1 MSSKKSASRAAVIER
16 DEKPVER
23 EGEEMNTKYAE
34 QTQNRQAREVQKT
47 QKAKNTEKKQRE
59 QPGRKEKAGQTNP
72 EEQGGAAGQVQA
84 ADLTGAAG
92 QIQPSDLAGAAG
104 QSGAAGQPGTTG
116 QTGIAGQPETAG
128 QEHPDLEKDMY
139 LISETAKL
147 VGVESHVLRYW
158 EEELKLPIRRN
169 ELGHRYYT
177 REDVEQF
184 REIKKLKQQGLQLK
198 AIRTVLTDSTLQVMV
213 PIREHIQPVRSTQA
227 ELNERDDRQLQD
239 KSARL
244 QLLLH
249 NLVAQAVRE
258 NNQDLTRE
266 IKETI
271 MKEMDYQFRIQ
282 EEENEKRDRQ
292 RTERE
297 EEHYK
302 KLDELIKQYSG
313 RGLTGK
319 ERRERKRQAVKERKA
334 QAPAQEPHSIQV
346 LASITY
352 CPSPAEIAPTGHCP
366 SHVPQLTQASL
377 ITYAIMISSFILI
390 DFVDYHYLF

>member
-1 MSSKKSASRAAVIER
+1 MSTKKSGSRAAVMER
-16 DEKPVER
+16 DEKMVER
-23 EGEEMNTKYAE
+23 EGAEVNTKYAQE
-34 QTQNRQAREVQKT
+34 TPARQAQKAQKT
-47 QKAKNTEKKQRE
+47 QKTQNVEKKQRE
-59 QPGRKEKAGQTNP
+59 QPGKKGKAEQMNP
-72 EEQGGAAGQVQA
+72 AEQKGAGEQKGAAGQVHTTDPA
-84 ADLTGAAG
+84 GTAG
-92 QIQPSDLAGAAG
+92 QIQPAEFAGTAEQQG
-104 QSGAAGQPGTTG
+104 IPGLQETTG
-116 QTGIAGQPETAG
+116 EEQT
-128 QEHPDLEKDMY
+128 DLEKDMY

-184 REIKKLKQQGLQLK
+184 REIKKLKEQGLQLK

-213 PIREHIQPVRSTQA
+213 PIREHVQPVRSTQA

-258 NNQDLTRE
+258 SNQDLTRE

-319 ERRERKRQAVKERKA
+319 ERRERKRQEAKERRALKN
-334 QAPAQEPHSIQV
+334 EEKRKKHS
-346 LASITY
+346 
-352 CPSPAEIAPTGHCP
+352 
-366 SHVPQLTQASL
+366 
-377 ITYAIMISSFILI
+377 
-390 DFVDYHYLF
+390 LF

>member
-23 EGEEMNTKYAE
+23 EDEEMNMKYAE
-34 QTQNRQAREVQKT
+34 QTQNRQAQKVQKT

-59 QPGRKEKAGQTNP
+59 QPGRKEKAGQTNS

-92 QIQPSDLAGAAG
+92 QIQSSDLAGAAG
-104 QSGAAGQPGTTG
+104 QSGA
-116 QTGIAGQPETAG
+116 AGQPETAG

-334 QAPAQEPHSIQV
+334 QKSEEKRKKHS
-346 LASITY
+346 
-352 CPSPAEIAPTGHCP
+352 
-366 SHVPQLTQASL
+366 
-377 ITYAIMISSFILI
+377 
-390 DFVDYHYLF
+390 LF

>member
-23 EGEEMNTKYAE
+23 EGEEMNTKYVE

-92 QIQPSDLAGAAG
+92 QIQPSGLAGTAR
-104 QSGAAGQPGTTG
+104 QSGTAGQPGMAGESGTTG
-116 QTGIAGQPETAG
+116 QTGATGQLGAAGQPETAG

-213 PIREHIQPVRSTQA
+213 PIREHIQPVCSTQA

-282 EEENEKRDRQ
+282 EEENEKRDKQ

-313 RGLTGK
+313 RGLNGK

-334 QAPAQEPHSIQV
+334 QKSEEKRKKHS
-346 LASITY
+346 
-352 CPSPAEIAPTGHCP
+352 
-366 SHVPQLTQASL
+366 
-377 ITYAIMISSFILI
+377 
-390 DFVDYHYLF
+390 LF

>member
-1 MSSKKSASRAAVIER
+1 MSSKKSGSRAVVMER
-16 DEKPVER
+16 DGKPMER
-23 EGEEMNTKYAE
+23 EGAEMNTKYVQE
-34 QTQNRQAREVQKT
+34 TQSRQAQGAQKT
-47 QKAKNTEKKQRE
+47 QKARSGEKKPKE
-59 QPGRKEKAGQTNP
+59 QQGKKEKA
-72 EEQGGAAGQVQA
+72 EQVKPAKQVTSAEQKGAAGQVH
-84 ADLTGAAG
+84 TAG
-92 QIQPSDLAGAAG
+92 SAGAAG
-104 QSGAAGQPGTTG
+104 QMQQTGFAGTVGQPGNTG
-116 QTGIAGQPETAG
+116 LSGSVGLSGTVDQSGTEEQSGTAG
-128 QEHPDLEKDMY
+128 LSEASVQEQTDLEKDMY

-184 REIKKLKQQGLQLK
+184 REIKKLKEQGLQLK

-213 PIREHIQPVRSTQA
+213 PIREHVQPVRSTQT

-258 NNQDLTRE
+258 SNQDLTRE

-282 EEENEKRDRQ
+282 EEDVYKRQEKTCLRDPENERRLLLRSSVRRSDFCTGRNRKPYSHYGQ
-292 RTERE
+292 R
-297 EEHYK
+297 Y
-302 KLDELIKQYSG
+302 
-313 RGLTGK
+313 
-319 ERRERKRQAVKERKA
+319 
-334 QAPAQEPHSIQV
+334 
-346 LASITY
+346 
-352 CPSPAEIAPTGHCP
+352 EIFSC
-366 SHVPQLTQASL
+366 
-377 ITYAIMISSFILI
+377 
-390 DFVDYHYLF
+390 

>member
-1 MSSKKSASRAAVIER
+1 MSTKKSGSRTAVMER

-23 EGEEMNTKYAE
+23 EGAEMNTKYAQE
-34 QTQNRQAREVQKT
+34 TPTRQAQKAQKT
-47 QKAKNTEKKQRE
+47 QKTQNVEKKQRE
-59 QPGRKEKAGQTNP
+59 QPEKKAKAEQVNP
-72 EEQGGAAGQVQA
+72 AEQK
-84 ADLTGAAG
+84 
-92 QIQPSDLAGAAG
+92 
-104 QSGAAGQPGTTG
+104 GAAGQPGIPGLQETTG
-116 QTGIAGQPETAG
+116 QEQT
-128 QEHPDLEKDMY
+128 DLEKDMY

-184 REIKKLKQQGLQLK
+184 REIKKLKEQGLQLK

-213 PIREHIQPVRSTQA
+213 PIREHVQPLRSTQA

-258 NNQDLTRE
+258 SNQDLTRE

-282 EEENEKRDRQ
+282 EEENEKRDKQ

-319 ERRERKRQAVKERKA
+319 ERRERKRQEAKERRALKS
-334 QAPAQEPHSIQV
+334 EEKRKKHSI
-346 LASITY
+346 
-352 CPSPAEIAPTGHCP
+352 
-366 SHVPQLTQASL
+366 
-377 ITYAIMISSFILI
+377 F
-390 DFVDYHYLF
+390 

>member
-1 MSSKKSASRAAVIER
+1 MSTKKSGSRAAVMER

-23 EGEEMNTKYAE
+23 EGAEMNTKYAQE
-34 QTQNRQAREVQKT
+34 TPARQAQKAQKT
-47 QKAKNTEKKQRE
+47 QKTQNVEKKQRE
-59 QPGRKEKAGQTNP
+59 QPGKKAKA
-72 EEQGGAAGQVQA
+72 EQVHPAEQK
-84 ADLTGAAG
+84 
-92 QIQPSDLAGAAG
+92 
-104 QSGAAGQPGTTG
+104 GAAGQPGIPGLQETTG
-116 QTGIAGQPETAG
+116 QEQA
-128 QEHPDLEKDMY
+128 DLEKDMY

-184 REIKKLKQQGLQLK
+184 REIKKLKEQGLQLK

-213 PIREHIQPVRSTQA
+213 PIREHVQPLRSTQA

-258 NNQDLTRE
+258 SNQDLTRE

-282 EEENEKRDRQ
+282 EEENEKRDKQ

-319 ERRERKRQAVKERKA
+319 ERRERKRQEAKERRALKS
-334 QAPAQEPHSIQV
+334 EEKRKKHSI
-346 LASITY
+346 
-352 CPSPAEIAPTGHCP
+352 
-366 SHVPQLTQASL
+366 
-377 ITYAIMISSFILI
+377 F
-390 DFVDYHYLF
+390 

>member
-1 MSSKKSASRAAVIER
+1 MSTKKSGSRAAVMER

-23 EGEEMNTKYAE
+23 EGAEMNTKYAQE
-34 QTQNRQAREVQKT
+34 TPARQTQKAQKT
-47 QKAKNTEKKQRE
+47 QKPQNVEKKQRE
-59 QPGRKEKAGQTNP
+59 QPGKKGKAEQVNP
-72 EEQGGAAGQVQA
+72 AEQKGAAGQEGTAGQKGTAGQVHTTDPA
-84 ADLTGAAG
+84 GTAG
-92 QIQPSDLAGAAG
+92 QIQPADFAGTAEQQG
-104 QSGAAGQPGTTG
+104 IPGLQETTG
-116 QTGIAGQPETAG
+116 QEQT
-128 QEHPDLEKDMY
+128 DLEKDMY

-184 REIKKLKQQGLQLK
+184 REIKKLKEQGLQLK

-213 PIREHIQPVRSTQA
+213 PIREHVQPVRSTQA
-227 ELNERDDRQLQD
+227 ELYERDDRQLQD

-258 NNQDLTRE
+258 SNQDLTRE

-319 ERRERKRQAVKERKA
+319 ERRERKKQEAKERRALKS
-334 QAPAQEPHSIQV
+334 EEKRKKHS
-346 LASITY
+346 
-352 CPSPAEIAPTGHCP
+352 
-366 SHVPQLTQASL
+366 
-377 ITYAIMISSFILI
+377 
-390 DFVDYHYLF
+390 LF

>member
-1 MSSKKSASRAAVIER
+1 MSSKKSGTRTAVMER
-16 DEKPVER
+16 NEKPMKR
-23 EGEEMNTKYAE
+23 EDTEMNTKYAQE
-34 QTQNRQAREVQKT
+34 VPGKQTQKAQKT
-47 QKAKNTEKKQRE
+47 QGTQSGEQKQKAQKQKEQPVHTEKVQQLNPAATEEAKGQGHPAEESGEGKRTE
-59 QPGRKEKAGQTNP
+59 AGR
-72 EEQGGAAGQVQA
+72 QA
-84 ADLTGAAG
+84 
-92 QIQPSDLAGAAG
+92 
-104 QSGAAGQPGTTG
+104 
-116 QTGIAGQPETAG
+116 ETAG
-128 QEHPDLEKDMY
+128 QSQSDLEKDMY

-184 REIKKLKQQGLQLK
+184 REIKKLKEQGLQLK

-213 PIREHIQPVRSTQA
+213 PVRERTQPVRSMPSGLEAQ
-227 ELNERDDRQLQD
+227 EDRQLQD

-244 QLLLH
+244 QFLLH

-258 NNQDLTRE
+258 SNQELTRE

-297 EEHYK
+297 EEHYR

-319 ERRERKRQAVKERKA
+319 ERRERKRQEIKERKA
-334 QAPAQEPHSIQV
+334 RKSEEKRKKHSV
-346 LASITY
+346 
-352 CPSPAEIAPTGHCP
+352 
-366 SHVPQLTQASL
+366 
-377 ITYAIMISSFILI
+377 F
-390 DFVDYHYLF
+390 

>member
-1 MSSKKSASRAAVIER
+1 MRAS
-16 DEKPVER
+16 
-23 EGEEMNTKYAE
+23 
-34 QTQNRQAREVQKT
+34 
-47 QKAKNTEKKQRE
+47 
-59 QPGRKEKAGQTNP
+59 
-72 EEQGGAAGQVQA
+72 
-84 ADLTGAAG
+84 
-92 QIQPSDLAGAAG
+92 
-104 QSGAAGQPGTTG
+104 
-116 QTGIAGQPETAG
+116 
-128 QEHPDLEKDMY
+128 
-139 LISETAKL
+139 
-147 VGVESHVLRYW
+147 VLRYW

-213 PIREHIQPVRSTQA
+213 PIREHIQPVCSTQA

-282 EEENEKRDRQ
+282 EEENEKRDKQ

-313 RGLTGK
+313 RGLNGK

-334 QAPAQEPHSIQV
+334 QKSEEKRKKHS
-346 LASITY
+346 
-352 CPSPAEIAPTGHCP
+352 
-366 SHVPQLTQASL
+366 
-377 ITYAIMISSFILI
+377 
-390 DFVDYHYLF
+390 LF

>member
-1 MSSKKSASRAAVIER
+1 MSSKKSASRAAVIEK

-23 EGEEMNTKYAE
+23 EDEEMNTKYAE
-34 QTQNRQAREVQKT
+34 QTQNRQAQKVQKT

-59 QPGRKEKAGQTNP
+59 QLGRKEKAGQTNP

-92 QIQPSDLAGAAG
+92 QIQPSGLAGTAG

-334 QAPAQEPHSIQV
+334 QKSEEKRKKHS
-346 LASITY
+346 
-352 CPSPAEIAPTGHCP
+352 
-366 SHVPQLTQASL
+366 
-377 ITYAIMISSFILI
+377 
-390 DFVDYHYLF
+390 LF

>member
-1 MSSKKSASRAAVIER
+1 M
-16 DEKPVER
+16 
-23 EGEEMNTKYAE
+23 
-34 QTQNRQAREVQKT
+34 
-47 QKAKNTEKKQRE
+47 
-59 QPGRKEKAGQTNP
+59 
-72 EEQGGAAGQVQA
+72 
-84 ADLTGAAG
+84 
-92 QIQPSDLAGAAG
+92 
-104 QSGAAGQPGTTG
+104 
-116 QTGIAGQPETAG
+116 
-128 QEHPDLEKDMY
+128 
-139 LISETAKL
+139 
-147 VGVESHVLRYW
+147 LRYW

-227 ELNERDDRQLQD
+227 GLNERDDRQLQD

-334 QAPAQEPHSIQV
+334 QKSEEKRKKHS
-346 LASITY
+346 
-352 CPSPAEIAPTGHCP
+352 
-366 SHVPQLTQASL
+366 
-377 ITYAIMISSFILI
+377 
-390 DFVDYHYLF
+390 LF

>member
-1 MSSKKSASRAAVIER
+1 MSSKKSASRAAVIEK

-23 EGEEMNTKYAE
+23 EDEEMNTKYAE
-34 QTQNRQAREVQKT
+34 QTQNRQAQKVQKT

-59 QPGRKEKAGQTNP
+59 QLGRKEKAGQTNP

-92 QIQPSDLAGAAG
+92 QILPSDLAGA
-104 QSGAAGQPGTTG
+104 
-116 QTGIAGQPETAG
+116 AGQPETAG

-147 VGVESHVLRYW
+147 VGVESNEIRYW

-334 QAPAQEPHSIQV
+334 QKSEEKRKKHS
-346 LASITY
+346 
-352 CPSPAEIAPTGHCP
+352 
-366 SHVPQLTQASL
+366 
-377 ITYAIMISSFILI
+377 
-390 DFVDYHYLF
+390 LF